1 MAEPEKSTLIMLSDK
16 HDTLFKLY
24 ALGYDDFRVVEKLKF
39 FREFNWSSLHF
50 VRNGKGHLFIGEKKY
65 EIKKQAKGYYVVVDA
80 TVSDP
85 KVVEEFGRV
94 AKINTNVLRHL
105 VIAK

>member
-1 MAEPEKSTLIMLSDK
+1 MRKYEIMYILKADIDDANRNELIG
-16 HDTLFKLY
+16 KLNDILTVDGGTIDNVNEWGLRDL
-24 ALGYDDFRVVEKLKF
+24 A
-39 FREFNWSSLHF
+39 
-50 VRNGKGHLFIGEKKY
+50 Y

-85 KVVEEFGRV
+85 NVVEEFGRV